1 MLSRPIERISQEI
14 EKLQLA
20 GAGMTRIQEL
30 LDVENQFFQAP
41 SKHGDCLA
49 TCAETVLT
57 YLGGSLK
64 MVQIFKALKLRANLG
79 TPFSNIQKL
88 EKLNILVGYRQHGSL
103 EILYRNGA

>member
-41 SKHGDCLA
+41 SKILLP
-49 TCAETVLT
+49 VLH
-57 YLGGSLK
+57 
-64 MVQIFKALKLRANLG
+64 Q
-79 TPFSNIQKL
+79 Q
-88 EKLNILVGYRQHGSL
+88 
-103 EILYRNGA
+103 